1 MAAMRLPIGHCSTRS
16 SIPQPVHRG
25 CRSTTVAALA
35 SASRSTPAWSSS
47 PMAPKI
53 PSAASSAFSPAI
65 PVPAFFATPMLVIL
79 ARSSSLLLTT
89 SISPCSRCGEIDV
102 VAGIG
107 DAGRLGRFK
116 AVRGSPTPVQR
127 ARDRHGYFC
136 GTLRIGLLI
145 HRNRMQKLI
154 ECVPNFSEGRD
165 QNVIRQITDAVKSTD
180 GVSLLD
186 IDPGASTNRT
196 VVTFVGSPDA
206 AVEAAFRAI
215 KKAAELIDMRKH
227 KGAHPRMGATD
238 VCPFIPVSNV
248 SWDEAV
254 ECARKL
260 GKRVSEE
267 LKIPVYL
274 YEKAAKDNA
283 RSNLAVIRAGE
294 YEGFFEKIK
303 QPEWKPD
310 FGPAVF
316 NKNSGATVIGV
327 RDFLVAYNANL
338 NTKSVRRANSVA
350 FDVREQGRVKTEDG
364 TPSGKPVLGLNGEP
378 VRIPG
383 ILKHVKAIGWFVKE
397 YGIAQVSMN
406 LTNIEETPLHVAFDA
421 CVQAAAERGLR
432 VTGSEIVGMVPKKSL
447 VDAGRYFL
455 RKQRCSEGAS
465 EEELMDIA
473 IRSMGLGELKPF
485 DPIEKVI
492 ELKIQS
498 TESKKSLVKMNMR
511 EFCNETL
518 SDSPAPGGGS
528 VAALMGAL
536 GASLGG
542 MVANLSAGK
551 RGWDDKLE
559 YFSDWAVKAQQLKDE
574 LLSLVDEDT
583 AAFNKVIDSFALPK
597 ASAEE
602 KTARSAAIEAAT
614 KYAAE
619 VPVKVME
626 TASRSYALLAEMA
639 ERGNPASVSDVGV
652 GALAI
657 RACIDG
663 AALNVRINLANL
675 KDEKFKSDLQKK
687 VRKLQADSESAF
699 KKIDQIVQSKLT

>member
-1 MAAMRLPIGHCSTRS
+1 MPVGWAGSKRSVGHRPRL
-16 SIPQPVHRG
+16 
-25 CRSTTVAALA
+25 
-35 SASRSTPAWSSS
+35 
-47 PMAPKI
+47 
-53 PSAASSAFSPAI
+53 
-65 PVPAFFATPMLVIL
+65 
-79 ARSSSLLLTT
+79 
-89 SISPCSRCGEIDV
+89 
-102 VAGIG
+102 
-107 DAGRLGRFK
+107 
-116 AVRGSPTPVQR
+116 QR

-136 GTLRIGLLI
+136 GTLRLGLLI

-165 QNVIRQITDAVKSTD
+165 QKVIRQITDAVKSVE

-238 VCPFIPVSNV
+238 VCPFIPVSSV
-248 SWDEAV
+248 SWEEAIA
-254 ECARKL
+254 CANRL
-260 GKRVSEE
+260 GKRVGEE

-274 YEKAAKDNA
+274 YEKAAKDKA
-283 RSNLAVIRAGE
+283 RSNLSVIRAGE

-303 QPEWKPD
+303 QLEWKPD

-316 NKNSGATVIGV
+316 NDKSGATVIGV
-327 RDFLVAYNANL
+327 RDFLVAYNVNL
-338 NTKSVRRANSVA
+338 NTKSVRRATSVA

-364 TPSGKPVLGLNGEP
+364 TPSGKPILDSNGEA
-378 VRIPG
+378 VRITG
-383 ILKHVKAIGWFVKE
+383 MLKHVKAIGWFVKE
-397 YGIAQVSMN
+397 YGIAQVSIN

-421 CVQAAAERGLR
+421 CIESAARRGLR
-432 VTGSEIVGMVPKKSL
+432 VTGSEIVGMVPKKCL

-455 RKQRCSEGAS
+455 RKQRWSEGAS
-465 EEELMDIA
+465 EEELIDIA
-473 IRSMGLGELKPF
+473 IRSMGLSELRPF
-485 DPIEKVI
+485 DPEEKVI
-492 ELKIQS
+492 ELKI
-498 TESKKSLVKMNMR
+498 ESAEQKLSLAKMNLR

-559 YFSDWAVKAQQLKDE
+559 YFSDWAVKAQKLKDE
-574 LLSLVDEDT
+574 LLFLVDEDT
-583 AAFNKVIDSFALPK
+583 NAFNKVMDAFGLPK
-597 ASAEE
+597 GSDEE
-602 KTARSAAIEAAT
+602 KKARAAAIESAT

-619 VPVKVME
+619 IPLKVME
-626 TASRSYALLAEMA
+626 TSAKSYELLADMGEK
-639 ERGNPASVSDVGV
+639 GNPASVSDVGV
-652 GALAI
+652 GAGAT

-663 AALNVRINLANL
+663 AALNVRINLGQL
-675 KDEKFKSDLQKK
+675 KDEKVKLELSKK
-687 VRKLQADSESAF
+687 VETLRADSESNF
-699 KKIDQIVQSKLT
+699 KKIDQIVQSKIG